1 MSNRTSTTYKRLIPY
16 IVPYWKRIALAG
28 LCAMPLSLVSAG
40 LAFLMK
46 PAIDDVFI
54 KKDLTVLTLIPLG
67 IIALF
72 GLRAVFEFSYHY
84 LIGAAGSRIINDLRN
99 KLFHHMQSLSVSF
112 FIKNPT
118 GALISRVTNDI
129 DLMQRSVTK
138 GVIDFFKEMATLGG
152 LIVVLFSQ
160 DVFLAG
166 LAMLVMPWALIPFFR
181 FGKKTHNYSTR
192 GQKKIGQLATLVHE
206 TISGCRI
213 VKAFGMEDYEKN
225 RFDAENYRVM
235 KIYNKRIKVRAMT
248 GPMMELI
255 GGTAGAAVIMYG
267 GLQVLKG
274 TLTPGEFFAF
284 ITALFLLYG
293 PIRAISET
301 YQNIQEGLA
310 AARRVFEVID
320 QQPEVLEKPGAP
332 ALPSGAGEICFNNV
346 DFAYDTE
353 PVLTGINLTVQ
364 PGEVIAIVGMTGS
377 GKTSL
382 VNLLPRF
389 FDVSAGSLTINSRDV
404 RDVTL
409 CSLRSHIALVSQNPY
424 LFNANVHD
432 NISYGYPGQNRE
444 TVIAA
449 ARKASAL
456 DFIEQL
462 PDGFDT
468 ELGEHGN
475 RLSGG
480 QRQRIAIARAIL
492 KDAPILILDE
502 ATASLDV
509 QLEQQI
515 QQSLDQLIRTRT
527 AFIIS
532 HRLSTIRN
540 ADRIIVLQAGRI
552 VEQGPHDE
560 LYSRG
565 GEYTKLYSV
574 FLQDDSR
581 QNGEKNA

>member
-1 MSNRTSTTYKRLIPY
+1 MSTRTNTIYKRLLPY
-16 IVPYWKRIALAG
+16 IAPCWKRIVLAG

-54 KKDLTVLTLIPLG
+54 KKDMEVLMLIPLG

-72 GLRAVFEFSYHY
+72 GLRAVFEFSYEY
-84 LIGAAGSRIINDLRN
+84 LIGSAGSRIINDLRN
-99 KLFHHMQSLSVSF
+99 TLFHHMQSLSVSF

-129 DLMQRSVTK
+129 SLMQQSVTK
-138 GVIDFFKEMATLGG
+138 GVIDFFKQLATLGG

-160 DVFLAG
+160 DLLLAG
-166 LAMLVMPWALIPFFR
+166 IAMLVMPWALIPFLR
-181 FGKKTHNYSTR
+181 FGKKTHDYSTR

-213 VKAFGMEDYEKN
+213 VKAFGMEDYENSRFEKEN
-225 RFDAENYRVM
+225 RRVM
-235 KIYNKRIKVRAMT
+235 QIYNKRIKVRAMT
-248 GPMMELI
+248 GPIMELI
-255 GGTAGAAVIMYG
+255 GGTAGAAVIVYG
-267 GLQVLKG
+267 GLQVLRG

-284 ITALFLLYG
+284 MTALFLLYG
-293 PIRAISET
+293 PTRAMSET

-320 QQPEVLEKPGAP
+320 QQPEVIEKPGAA
-332 ALPSGAGEICFNNV
+332 ALPSGAGEVCFDNV
-346 DFAYDTE
+346 DFAYGTE
-353 PVLTGINLTVQ
+353 PVLKGINLTVQ

-389 FDVSAGSLTINSRDV
+389 FDVSAGALTINGRDV

-409 CSLRSHIALVSQNPY
+409 CSLRSHISLVSQNPY

-432 NISYGYPGQNRE
+432 NISYGSLEQGRE
-444 TVIAA
+444 AVIEA

-462 PDGFDT
+462 PEGFDT

-560 LYSRG
+560 LYGRG

-581 QNGEKNA
+581 RNGEQSA

>member
-1 MSNRTSTTYKRLIPY
+1 
-16 IVPYWKRIALAG
+16 
-28 LCAMPLSLVSAG
+28 
-40 LAFLMK
+40 
-46 PAIDDVFI
+46 
-54 KKDLTVLTLIPLG
+54 
-67 IIALF
+67 
-72 GLRAVFEFSYHY
+72 
-84 LIGAAGSRIINDLRN
+84 LRN
-99 KLFHHMQSLSVSF
+99 KLYHHMQSLSVSF

-118 GALISRVTNDI
+118 GALMSRVTNDV
-129 DLMQRSVTK
+129 DLVQRSVTK
-138 GVIDFFKEMATLGG
+138 GVIDFFKEIARLGG

-160 DVFLAG
+160 DVLLAG
-166 LAMLVMPWALIPFFR
+166 IAMLVMPWALIPFLR
-181 FGKKTHNYSTR
+181 FGKKTHNYSTK

-213 VKAFGMEDYEKN
+213 VKAFGMEAYENN
-225 RFDAENYRVM
+225 RFDNENRRVM
-235 KIYNKRIKVRAMT
+235 EIYNKRIKVRART

-255 GGTAGAAVIMYG
+255 GGTAGAAVILYG
-267 GLQVLKG
+267 GMQVLKG

-284 ITALFLLYG
+284 MTALFLLYG

-310 AARRVFEVID
+310 AARRVFEVLD
-320 QQPEVLEKPGAP
+320 QQPSIHEKPDAP
-332 ALPSGAGEICFNNV
+332 ALPSATGQVCFNNV
-346 DFAYDTE
+346 DFTYGTE
-353 PVLTGINLTVQ
+353 PVLAGINLTVQ

-389 FDVSAGSLTINSRDV
+389 FDVRSGSLTINNRDV

-409 CSLRSHIALVSQNPY
+409 RSLRSHIALVSQNPY

-432 NISYGYPGQNRE
+432 NISYGCPEQDRE
-444 TVIAA
+444 AVIDA

-456 DFIEQL
+456 EFIEQL

-480 QRQRIAIARAIL
+480 QCQRIAIARAIL

-515 QQSLDQLIRTRT
+515 QKSLEQLIRTRT

-540 ADRIIVLQAGRI
+540 ADRIIVLQDGRI

-560 LYSRG
+560 LYACG

-581 QNGEKNA
+581 RDREKSA

>member
-1 MSNRTSTTYKRLIPY
+1 MSTQTISAYKRLFPL
-16 IVPYWKRIALAG
+16 VRPYWQSFALAG
-28 LCAMPLSLVSAG
+28 LCALPLALCSAG

-54 KKDLTVLTLIPLG
+54 KKDMAILMLIPLA

-72 GLRAVFEFSYHY
+72 SIRAIFEFSYEY
-84 LIGAAGSRIINDLRN
+84 LVGATGSRIINDFRN
-99 KLFHHMQSLSVSF
+99 MLFKHIQSLSVSF

-118 GALISRVTNDI
+118 GELMSRATNDI
-129 DLMQRSVTK
+129 SLVQRAAAK
-138 GVIDFFKEMATLGG
+138 GVIDFFKEIATLVG
-152 LIVVLFSQ
+152 LTAVLLSQ
-160 DVFLAG
+160 DLLLAG
-166 LAMLVMPWALIPFFR
+166 IAMLVMPWALIPFLR
-181 FGKKTHNYSTR
+181 YGKKTHTYSTR
-192 GQKKIGQLATLVHE
+192 GQEKVGRLATLIHE

-213 VKAFGMEDYEKN
+213 VKAFGMENYEN
-225 RFDAENYRVM
+225 SRFDAENYRIM
-235 KIYNKRIKVRAMT
+235 KVYNKRIKIRAMT

-255 GGTAGAAVIMYG
+255 GGIAGAAVIVYG
-267 GLQVLKG
+267 GLRVLSG
-274 TLTPGEFFAF
+274 GLTPGQFFAF
-284 ITALFLLYG
+284 MTALFLFYG
-293 PIRAISET
+293 PVRALSEAW
-301 YQNIQEGLA
+301 QDIQEGLA
-310 AARRVFEVID
+310 AARRVFDVLD
-320 QQPEVLEKPGAP
+320 QQPEIVEKPGAP
-332 ALPSGAGEICFNNV
+332 ALPSASGEICFNNV
-346 DFAYDTE
+346 DFAYATE
-353 PVLTGINLTVQ
+353 PVLKEINLTVQ
-364 PGEVIAIVGMTGS
+364 PGEVIALVGMTGS

-389 FDVSAGSLTINSRDV
+389 FDVSAGSLTINGCDV
-404 RDVTL
+404 RDVSL
-409 CSLRSHIALVSQNPY
+409 CSLRTHIALVSQHPY
-424 LFNANVHD
+424 LFNASVHA
-432 NISYGYPGQNRE
+432 NISYGCPGQSRE
-444 TVIAA
+444 AVIEA

-468 ELGEHGN
+468 SVGEHGN

-515 QQSLDQLIRTRT
+515 QKSLELLISSRT

-560 LYSRG
+560 LFNRG

-581 QNGEKNA
+581 QNGAQSA

>member
-1 MSNRTSTTYKRLIPY
+1 MPTPNSTIYKRLIPY
-16 IVPYWKRIALAG
+16 ITPYWKRIALAG

-46 PAIDDVFI
+46 PAIDEVFI
-54 KKDLTVLTLIPLG
+54 KKDLGILTLLPLA

-72 GLRAVFEFSYHY
+72 GLRAIFEFSYEY

-99 KLFHHMQSLSVSF
+99 KLFHHMQRLSLSF

-118 GALISRVTNDI
+118 GALMSRVTNDI
-129 DLMQRSVTK
+129 NLMQRSVTK
-138 GVIDFFKEMATLGG
+138 GVIDFFKYLATLGG

-166 LAMLVMPWALIPFFR
+166 IAMLVMPWALIPFLR

-192 GQKKIGQLATLVHE
+192 GQKKIGELATLIHE

-213 VKAFGMEDYEKN
+213 VKAFGMEAYESK
-225 RFDAENYRVM
+225 RFDNENYRVM

-248 GPMMELI
+248 GPIMELI

-310 AARRVFEVID
+310 AAKRVFEVLD
-320 QQPEVLEKPGAP
+320 QQPAIDDKPGAT
-332 ALPSGAGEICFNNV
+332 ALPSAAAEICFNNV
-346 DFAYDTE
+346 EFAYGTD
-353 PVLTGINLTVQ
+353 PVLTEINLTVH

-389 FDVSAGSLTINSRDV
+389 FDVSSGSLTINNCDV

-409 CSLRSHIALVSQNPY
+409 HSLRSHIALVSQHPY
-424 LFNANVHD
+424 LFNATVHD
-432 NISYGYPGQNRE
+432 NISYGCPGQDRE
-444 TVIAA
+444 AVADA

-515 QQSLDQLIRTRT
+515 QQSLEQLIRTRT

-540 ADRIIVLQAGRI
+540 ADRIIVLQNGRI
-552 VEQGPHDE
+552 VEQGPHDD
-560 LYSRG
+560 LYGRG

-581 QNGEKNA
+581 QDGKQSA